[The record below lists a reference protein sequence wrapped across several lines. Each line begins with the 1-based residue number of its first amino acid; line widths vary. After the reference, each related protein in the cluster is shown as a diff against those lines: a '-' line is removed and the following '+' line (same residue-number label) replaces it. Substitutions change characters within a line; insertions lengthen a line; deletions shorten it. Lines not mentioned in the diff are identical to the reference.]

1 MRFLLLVALI
11 IPLEF
16 VAGCGGPS
24 TVPVTADNRAE
35 IALSDVGE
43 LYRQYTFSNNKPPMK
58 ISDFASMESM
68 APLGLKALRDGD
80 VIARSGVVI
89 KDVNEGPA
97 TTDSADEVIAYAK
110 DAPTAGGDVLM
121 HNRTV
126 RKMTADEFKAAKLA
140 GDGDMPAGTPAKGKK
155 S

>member
-1 MRFLLLVALI
+1 MRFILFVVLI
-11 IPLEF
+11 LPMGLI
-16 VAGCGGPS
+16 AGCGEPVG
-24 TVPVTADNRAE
+24 VPVTADNRAE

-43 LYRQYTFSNNKPPMK
+43 LYRQYTFEKHKPPMT
-58 ISDFASMESM
+58 ISDFAPLESM

-80 VIARSGVVI
+80 LIARSGVVI
-89 KDVNEGPA
+89 ADVMEGPA

-110 DAPTAGGDVLM
+110 EAPTAGGDVLM

-140 GDGDMPAGTPAKGKK
+140 GDGDMPAGAPAKGKK